1 MTKSIKQ
8 VKVVLDGEY
17 KATWSGFVITIMRP
31 KLIDSEFKPSMLN
44 DYYVIKN
51 EGLALDVEVN
61 RGIKGTTRKKVEV
74 IDGWV
79 YIDLSVEDR
88 RELKLKKILE

>member
-8 VKVVLDGEY
+8 VNIKDGEY
-17 KATWSGFVITIMRP
+17 KATWSGFNVEIIRPITSDCNAP
-31 KLIDSEFKPSMLN
+31 TDFKN
-44 DYYVIKN
+44 G
-51 EGLALDVEVN
+51 GLAVDVRVN
-61 RGIKGTTRKKVEV
+61 RGIKGTTRKKIEV

-88 RELKLKKILE
+88 RELKLKTILE

>member
-8 VKVVLDGEY
+8 VKVKDGEY
-17 KATWSGFVITIMRP
+17 KATWTGFLVTIIRP

-44 DYYVIKN
+44 DYCVIKN
-51 EGLALDVEVN
+51 GGLALDVEVN
-61 RGIKGTTRKKVEV
+61 RGIKGIVIRKKVEV

-79 YIDLSVEDR
+79 YVDLSVEDR
-88 RELKLKKILE
+88 RELKLKTILE